1 MWEDFSG
8 RWWCFFICM
17 LCKNRKIV
25 FSGFRLIWINNTQ
38 WLHFILHHYDF
49 PISHASTYKLKS
61 RKTYQN
67 LILENLNRN
76 YFQNTWASWNHENNG
91 VSVFEAHS
99 NIHYLMSTPITTSA
113 LGHPMGAIMWRY
125 RLIDT
130 TPLRVLNSA
139 KERASIVCMSDGP
152 KLLGY
157 DGFHFEISTLFEGVE
172 SQNVIDAFCICK
184 CKGLVVLTI
193 FFLNNQEF
201 YDFICSDLIQSR
213 WNNQEY
219 FFI

>member
-1 MWEDFSG
+1 MITFYFTPLRFSNFTCINLQTQISKNISKPHPWKLEPQLFPKHVGVVEPREQWSFRFWSTFEHPLFDEHTHRHFSPRPPHG
-8 RWWCFFICM
+8 RDYVAISF
-17 LCKNRKIV
+17 NRY
-25 FSGFRLIWINNTQ
+25 
-38 WLHFILHHYDF
+38 H
-49 PISHASTYKLKS
+49 
-61 RKTYQN
+61 
-67 LILENLNRN
+67 
-76 YFQNTWASWNHENNG
+76 
-91 VSVFEAHS
+91 
-99 NIHYLMSTPITTSA
+99 
-113 LGHPMGAIMWRY
+113 
-125 RLIDT
+125 
-130 TPLRVLNSA
+130 PLRVLNSA